1 MVLCHGGPAPFTP
14 SKKAGKRQNIPG
26 ISAPGRRRRSHTPP
40 HQNSEKTE
48 IFGTQTGGPKR
59 PLAIKKVSLFRLFFD
74 PDDTN
79 YFEDNSMQPT
89 TTTERSKATAGRMF
103 RRFRAQFKKDLAN
116 AQIPTGAK
124 RVLIDQAA
132 LLALRAQ
139 QMRDA
144 ILTGEKAVSD
154 EDLVRCSNASIRVM
168 AAIERRKDRAVSN
181 GKPQT
186 FEDRMKARE
195 QTARREFD
203 ENDF

>member
-1 MVLCHGGPAPFTP
+1 
-14 SKKAGKRQNIPG
+14 
-26 ISAPGRRRRSHTPP
+26 
-40 HQNSEKTE
+40 
-48 IFGTQTGGPKR
+48 
-59 PLAIKKVSLFRLFFD
+59 
-74 PDDTN
+74 
-79 YFEDNSMQPT
+79 
-89 TTTERSKATAGRMF
+89 
-103 RRFRAQFKKDLAN
+103 
-116 AQIPTGAK
+116 
-124 RVLIDQAA
+124 
-132 LLALRAQ
+132 
-139 QMRDA
+139 MRDA